1 MTLMIDTHVLLWYM
15 WDEPRL
21 SRHLKSE
28 IENSQNTILVSNA
41 SLWEMAIKIS
51 TGKLRLSMSVLEVEK
66 YLKEKSIDQVN
77 FSFQDLDILSK
88 LPFYHNDP
96 FDRLIIAQALT
107 RNCKVISDD
116 AKFKLYPV
124 QLL

>member
-77 FSFQDLDILSK
+77 FSFQDLDRLSK